1 MIRKLI
7 LKLKKYFISVVAL
20 AILAIFLFID
30 FFNQK
35 TVSEDKKRD
44 DEDIYFKYL
53 SDGYFHEPMA
63 CKYGGPR
70 EPFLSQ
76 LLRIQNIRGVVR
88 RKEDHKPVQGMA
100 LKVRK
105 PEINVLSDENGE
117 FEFEIFNIVYDT
129 FEIEVSDPAFAD
141 RVLQVKTVEFIPEKK
156 RGFYDRGFF
165 KDEATIEILL

>member
-7 LKLKKYFISVVAL
+7 LKFKNYFISAVAL
-20 AILAIFLFID
+20 AILAIFSFIE
-30 FFNQK
+30 FFNPK
-35 TVSEDKKRD
+35 PVSDDKKNSD
-44 DEDIYFKYL
+44 NNSFFSYL
-53 SDGYFHEPMA
+53 SDGYFHEPIS

-76 LLRIQNIRGVVR
+76 LLRVQNIRGVVR
-88 RKEDHKPVQGMA
+88 NKEDHKPVQGMT

-105 PEINVLSDENGE
+105 PEIKVLSDENGE

-129 FEIEVSDPAFAD
+129 FEIEVSDPAFAG
-141 RVLQVKTVEFIPEKK
+141 RVLQVKTVEFISEKK
-156 RGFYDRGFF
+156 RRFYDRGFF